1 MKNNNNISDKEID
14 LKQMFTILWKS
25 KVYLFSIIS
34 IFTIAALI
42 YSFSLPNIYKSK
54 ALLSPVGEQSAI
66 GSSSR
71 SLGGIASLAGINL
84 SPDANGNNSVKALDK
99 LNSLSFFANNILPN
113 IYLPDLMA
121 IKSWNAATN
130 TIVYDKNL
138 FDHTTQTWI
147 RDFKYP
153 QTQIPS
159 AQESF
164 EIFINEHLSVSED
177 QDTFFVT
184 ISVKHQSPFVA
195 QAWTQL
201 IVKELN
207 NFFSVK
213 DKAEAQGA
221 VDYLNAQI
229 AQTSFTEVKLAIAEL
244 LQQKTQ
250 QLSLIEVSDFYV
262 FDYIDPPAVMEKKSE
277 PKRAVILIIGIFL
290 GSMFGIFIVLIRHYF
305 FNKQPY

>member
-1 MKNNNNISDKEID
+1 MKNNDNISDKEID
-14 LKQMFTILWKS
+14 LKQMFAILWNS
-25 KVYLFSIIS
+25 KIYLFSIIT
-34 IFTIAALI
+34 IFTIAALV
-42 YSFSLPNIYKSK
+42 YSLYLPNIYKST
-54 ALLSPVGEQSAI
+54 ALLSPVGEQSSI

-84 SPDANGNNSVKALDK
+84 SPDVNGSNAVKALDK
-99 LNSLSFFANNILPN
+99 LNSLSFFTDNILPN

-121 IKSWNAATN
+121 VKSWNAVTN
-130 TIVYDKNL
+130 TVVYDNKLYN
-138 FDHTTQTWI
+138 HTTQTWV

-164 EIFINEHLSVSED
+164 VIFINEHLSVSED

-195 QAWTQL
+195 QAWTKL

-207 NFFSVK
+207 NFFRVK

-221 VDYLNAQI
+221 VDYLNTQI

-262 FDYIDPPAVMEKKSE
+262 FDYIDPPVAMAKTHE
-277 PKRAVILIIGIFL
+277 PNRAVILIIGIFL
-290 GSMFGIFIVLIRHYF
+290 GSMFGIFIVLIRYYF
-305 FNKQPY
+305 FNKQSY

>member
-1 MKNNNNISDKEID
+1 MKNNDNISDKEID
-14 LKQMFTILWKS
+14 LKQMFAILWNS
-25 KVYLFSIIS
+25 KIYLFSIIT
-34 IFTIAALI
+34 IFTIAALV
-42 YSFSLPNIYKSK
+42 YSLYLPNIYKST
-54 ALLSPVGEQSAI
+54 ALLSPVGEQSTI

-84 SPDANGNNSVKALDK
+84 SPDANGSNAVKALDK
-99 LNSLSFFANNILPN
+99 LNSLSFFTDNILPN

-121 IKSWNAATN
+121 VKSWNAVTN
-130 TIVYDKNL
+130 TVVYDNKLYN
-138 FDHTTQTWI
+138 HTTQTWV

-164 EIFINEHLSVSED
+164 VIFINEHLSVSED

-195 QAWTQL
+195 QAWTKL

-207 NFFSVK
+207 NFFRVK

-221 VDYLNAQI
+221 VDYLNTQI

-262 FDYIDPPAVMEKKSE
+262 FDYIDPPVAMEKKYE

-290 GSMFGIFIVLIRHYF
+290 GSMFGIFIVLIRYYF
-305 FNKQPY
+305 FNKQSY